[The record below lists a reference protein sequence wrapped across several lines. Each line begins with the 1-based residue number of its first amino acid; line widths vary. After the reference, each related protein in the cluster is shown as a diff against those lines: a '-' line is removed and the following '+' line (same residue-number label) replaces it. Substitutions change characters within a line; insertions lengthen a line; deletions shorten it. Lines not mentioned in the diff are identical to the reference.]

1 MELKSSL
8 IILSLGTLLAAS
20 SANAQP
26 CGAAAGTR
34 FNLEPRDNPLPQNGT
49 AVDFLPGAG
58 LGGSDL
64 VVGAANDMR
73 ALTTGSG
80 SAPDF
85 RGVFGVTSQTGF
97 YVHRN
102 GSSVNPCT
110 PDLEGGI
117 GPMVNPI
124 TGNPVVGV
132 GFPAVAAHAATQ
144 SVFVADTRAG
154 VNESAESGVGIFRS
168 TAATLNDSSL
178 CPDGTMNETQSAQCW
193 PVRTLVNIATGA
205 ATTSSP
211 HIAVDDRPGSA
222 GDVYVVSTRIGSA
235 VGTILLVACRNDLS
249 ACSAAVNVSGV
260 DNSDLARVAVRP
272 DGGVTVTYAV
282 YSGGAIGVPAKTAI
296 KYATCVPRGA
306 PIAPVCAAAVQVSLE
321 TQAIPFNPS
330 DPRSG
335 FDAAQF
341 VMHTFPKHVHRQDTN
356 GIETYVVWER
366 CKVPTAVTYP
376 GLTFVSVCPDAD
388 LVMAASADNGQTWV
402 TGVVD
407 TGPQDQYQAAL
418 SVDPATNVVNIA
430 YYSSQT
436 DPLQHKAQVLLR
448 QIPPG
453 AATPDPVGASVTLTT
468 LPVEPSGDSVL
479 QGIFI
484 GHFIGIASRAN
495 RAYVHYMHTAAKGT
509 YNGAA
514 APEQNNHL
522 GRADF

>member
-20 SANAQP
+20 SAIAQP

-58 LGGSDL
+58 LGGGDL

-73 ALTTGSG
+73 ILTSG
-80 SAPDF
+80 SATAPDF

-97 YVHRN
+97 YVHRS

-110 PDLEGGI
+110 PDFEGGF
-117 GPMVNPI
+117 GVLVNSA
-124 TGNPVVGV
+124 TGNSLAGV
-132 GFPAVAAHAATQ
+132 GFPSVAAHTATQ
-144 SVFVADTRAG
+144 SVFVADSRAG
-154 VNESAESGVGIFRS
+154 VNEALESGVGVFRS
-168 TAATLNDSSL
+168 SAATLNDFSQ
-178 CPDGTMNETQSAQCW
+178 CPDGTMSESQGAQCW
-193 PVRTLVNIATGA
+193 PVRKLVNITTGSA
-205 ATTSSP
+205 ITSSP
-211 HIAVDDRPGSA
+211 HLTVDDRSGSA
-222 GDVYVVSTRIGSA
+222 GDVYVVSTRFASGLGSIFLA
-235 VGTILLVACRNDLS
+235 ACRNDLS

-272 DGGVTVTYAV
+272 DGGVTVTYTV
-282 YSGGAIGVPAKTAI
+282 YSGGAIGLPAQAAI
-296 KYATCVPRGA
+296 MYAACAPRGA
-306 PIAPVCAAAVQVSLE
+306 PAAPVCAAAVQISLE
-321 TQAIPFNPS
+321 KQAIPFDPF

-335 FDAAQF
+335 FGAAQF

-366 CKVPTAVTYP
+366 CKVPTAVVYP

-388 LVMAASADNGQTWV
+388 LVMAASADNGRTWV
-402 TGVVD
+402 TGMVD

-418 SVDPATNVVNIA
+418 SVDQSTNVVNIA

-453 AATPDPVGASVTLTT
+453 AATPDPVGASLALTT
-468 LPVEPSGDSVL
+468 MPVEPSGDSVL

-484 GHFIGIASRAN
+484 GHYLGIASRGN
-495 RAYVHYMHTAAKGT
+495 RAYVHYMHTAVKGT

-522 GRADF
+522 GRTDF